1 MKEYSESTPQFKSA
15 KVLAEFNTCR
25 DAIHTNRGFY
35 YQYLLTLKKWIY
47 NFVNGDNSQ
56 LFVEVDEDI
65 KEIGDKLIFTQVKSY
80 ASEFNLNSKQ
90 LRLSLFNFYL
100 LFLENYPCVQ
110 EIEFLFHTNSR
121 IRTRDKLL
129 QKWADP
135 KSFDI
140 DTQKRCMER
149 TREILI
155 SQFKSKKNSL
165 LSNQSSIDKK
175 KAIKEAFNEALQ
187 TVNNSDEFKAFLTS
201 IKWSFINNDPVNEIT
216 KIENE
221 ILLELRH
228 VKFAGHSPY
237 LLINTLLSEIY
248 RTSCRP
254 QKDHRVLT
262 SELLEKII
270 AISVSELQKLIDA
283 RFAALVGTEKYKL
296 FQEVEELKVQT
307 NTNTKDI
314 EDIKNQLKIPSVIPK
329 EITLVPL
336 AKFVAGRDADVR
348 TMHSI
353 LQQETMM
360 LVNGLGGMGK
370 SSLVKEYCRVHKNYY
385 HHFVWIDAKGDVKRE
400 LAFNEVLFSN
410 LGIPFD
416 VSLDT
421 STRFE
426 ILCSRMKEVPGTN
439 LLIVDNLSDKLIIK
453 ELDRIVGGSW
463 KIIITSRIQ
472 LSTLRSF
479 PVNGLQREDCIV
491 LIRKYCNKNESDATL
506 STFCERVGYNTLMIE
521 LCSKV
526 VSISFDLTFKS
537 ITEYLTKNELDA
549 KALQIDVSLENQE
562 DTKLYSHLT
571 NVFNLSDL
579 NDDERNLLKQFSF
592 LPEVFFLQH
601 FIECYGKEAYSNNRL
616 LLINLS
622 NSLHTKGWLSVENGV
637 VRMHSFVQLIIRHH
651 DKEGFVNMFLINF
664 LCHRLDEVNRIF
676 SSDRTKYME
685 FAESI
690 LSNTSEENRGSLK
703 QPLILMEN
711 NLLVAHLQLG
721 EYKMHYDRL
730 KILAD
735 KAERYLEPNDLTL
748 GIIYL
753 NKGGIHLHFNELE
766 LAVEY
771 FAKSLLIFKTNEKEY
786 HRNLISA
793 LDGLASAYIEQGKIS
808 LAIDNVNTTQDYRLK
823 YMSHSDPLFPL
834 QLNNTAMIYQ
844 RMRLFDEAIASLKF
858 AIEVMVDRPENNYY
872 LAIYHG
878 NIAYNYFLKQEFK
891 LALKHQERS
900 DAILRLMFKSDHPML
915 IFSDKMMASLKQQ
928 LI

>member
-1 MKEYSESTPQFKSA
+1 MKELSKSTALLNSA
-15 KVLAEFNTCR
+15 KVLAAFNISR

-47 NFVNGDNSQ
+47 NFVNGDNSK

-65 KEIGDKLIFTQVKSY
+65 KEVGDKLVFTQVKSY
-80 ASEFNLNSKQ
+80 ASDFSLNSKQ
-90 LRLSLFNFYL
+90 VKTSLFNFYL
-100 LFLENYPCVQ
+100 LFIENYPSLQ
-110 EIEFLFHTNSR
+110 EIQFLFHTNSR
-121 IRTRDKLL
+121 IATKDKLL
-129 QKWADP
+129 QKWAGP
-135 KSFDI
+135 ETFDSN
-140 DTQKRCMER
+140 TQDRCLKR

-155 SQFKSKKNSL
+155 SQFKIKKNNL
-165 LSNQSSIDKK
+165 LSNQSSADKK
-175 KAIKEAFNEALQ
+175 KAIKEAFDEALQ
-187 TVNNSDEFKAFLTS
+187 N
-201 IKWSFINNDPVNEIT
+201 INNDDFKIFFLSIRWGFIDNDPISEIMR
-216 KIENE
+216 IENE

-248 RTSCRP
+248 RTGCKP
-254 QKDHRVLT
+254 HKDHRVLT

-270 AISVSELQKLIDA
+270 NISVTELQKLIDT

-296 FQEVEELKVQT
+296 IQELEELKVHT
-307 NTNTKDI
+307 NKNTQDI
-314 EDIKNQLKIPSVIPK
+314 EGIKNQLKSPSVIPK

-336 AKFVAGRDADVR
+336 PKFVAGRDADVR
-348 TMHSI
+348 TMHCI

-385 HHFVWIDAKGDVKRE
+385 DHFVWIDAKGDVKRE

-439 LLIVDNLSDKLIIK
+439 LLIVDNLTDKLIIK

-463 KIIITSRIQ
+463 KIIITSRLQ

-479 PVNGLQREDCIV
+479 PVNGLQREDCIA
-491 LIRKYCNKNESDATL
+491 LIRKYCNKNDSDATL
-506 STFCERVGYNTLMIE
+506 SLFCEQVGYNTLMIE

-526 VSISFDLTFKS
+526 VSNSFDLTFES

-571 NVFNLSDL
+571 NAFNLSDL

-592 LPEVFFLQH
+592 LPDAFFLQH

-622 NSLHTKGWLSVENGV
+622 NSLHMKGWLSVENGV
-637 VRMHSFVQLIIRHH
+637 VRMNSFVQLIIRHH

-676 SSDRTKYME
+676 SSDRIKYME

-690 LSNTSEENRGSLK
+690 LSNISEENRGSLK

-730 KILAD
+730 KILAAR
-735 KAERYLEPNDLTL
+735 AERYLEPNDLTL

-771 FAKSLLIFKTNEKEY
+771 FAKSLLIFKTNEKRY

-808 LAIDNVNTTQDYRLK
+808 LAIDTVNTTQEYRLK

-872 LAIYHG
+872 LAIYQG

-900 DAILRLMFKSDHPML
+900 NAILRLMFKSDHPML